1 MKKKVIIG
9 IMIVLAAVALIFAY
23 QSYHYYKMYHDMLV
37 AKENARIEKNISHDI
52 QKESAESDAGKEVTA
67 QEPDEHLTADVKEVA
82 ANFIDIFIENSRN
95 PYERYIAL
103 KEYMTEDAIRDFYK
117 LDESKMSPEELEK
130 MLQET
135 SRAEEI
141 EDTVIN
147 SEILTMRAVVEM
159 GKNKTSAAV
168 MINGKKHIYN
178 DKIELDNVTDFL
190 FDADMI
196 FKDNHWVIEKI
207 YEIK

>member
-1 MKKKVIIG
+1 MKKKIIIG

-52 QKESAESDAGKEVTA
+52 QKESAESDAGKEVTS
-67 QEPDEHLTADVKEVA
+67 QEPDEHLTANVKEVA

-135 SRAEEI
+135 KPS
-141 EDTVIN
+141 
-147 SEILTMRAVVEM
+147 
-159 GKNKTSAAV
+159 
-168 MINGKKHIYN
+168 
-178 DKIELDNVTDFL
+178 
-190 FDADMI
+190 
-196 FKDNHWVIEKI
+196 
-207 YEIK
+207 